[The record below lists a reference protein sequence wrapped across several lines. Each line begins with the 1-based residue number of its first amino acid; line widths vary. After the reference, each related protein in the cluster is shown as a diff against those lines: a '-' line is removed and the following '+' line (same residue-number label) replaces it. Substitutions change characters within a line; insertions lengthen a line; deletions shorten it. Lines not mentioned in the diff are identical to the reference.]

1 MTVGPEC
8 CEDRSISFD
17 FGLPGAGVADET
29 DDTDSS
35 VTAEAARDSRL
46 SGLLSSRSAVVV
58 KAGGAAAM
66 VEAAAVDGAAA
77 VVVDTRVSVTGSVL

>member
-1 MTVGPEC
+1 MTVGRGC

-46 SGLLSSRSAVVV
+46 SGLLSSALRRWLKREVLLPLWS
-58 KAGGAAAM
+58 
-66 VEAAAVDGAAA
+66 
-77 VVVDTRVSVTGSVL
+77 TPVSLLLDKCCS